1 MGGVITRR
9 RLIAIFSSVAALAIG
24 VGIWQRD
31 EGPHYLSLDPAAF
44 AMSFDPPTAA
54 GSAETRR
61 ELDELLA
68 MQSSRSRDQVAK
80 ARADRKTDIERFL
93 GVLGLDPEDP
103 PDLPQLHRL
112 AERVEDDVRIH
123 VRAVKERFRR
133 LRPYELEPRIEPC
146 IDDVKGDLSYP
157 SGHAAYAFAMVSLLK
172 AMVPERGTQLAAR
185 ADEFAGQRM
194 MCGVHFRSDLAAG
207 RAAAEELLR
216 EMSKVPE
223 FSRDLENATAELRS
237 ALGLP
242 PLKPAH

>member
-9 RLIAIFSSVAALAIG
+9 RSVAILSSVAAIAVG

-31 EGPHYLSLDPAAF
+31 EGPHYLSIDPDTF

-68 MQSSRSRDQVAK
+68 MQSSRSGDQMAR
-80 ARADRKTDIERFL
+80 ARADRKTDIERFFE
-93 GVLGLDPEDP
+93 VLGLDAEDP

-133 LRPYELEPRIEPC
+133 LRPYEIEPRIEPC
-146 IDDVKGDLSYP
+146 IDDVRGDLSYP
-157 SGHAAYAFAMVSLLK
+157 SGHAAYSYAMVSLLT

-207 RAAAEELLR
+207 QAAAEKLLR

-223 FSRDLENATAELRS
+223 FSRDLANATAELRS